1 MNFNEAKVRSKTLR
15 DLIEYHND
23 KYYNQDSPEIDD
35 FEYDK
40 LLHELEVIEERFPE
54 LVNDDSPTQR
64 VGGQADSTFEKV
76 EHKVQLA
83 SLHDVFSEDEII
95 AFDVRMKDMV
105 GNPSYVV
112 EPKIDGLSVA
122 IEYVDGVF
130 NRASTRGDGFVGEDV
145 TENIRTIKTLPKKIK
160 NAPHFLEV
168 RGEVYMSNNSF
179 EKLLDKQEILGE
191 KPFKNPRNAA
201 AGSLRQKSSR
211 VTATRGLDIFIFG
224 VLQIEGA
231 NLSSQSEILEYL
243 SGLGFKVT
251 PKYKKCMSIQDAI
264 EYVALIGETRGE
276 FDFQIDGAVIKIDS
290 FEQQKVIG
298 STSKFPKWAEAFK
311 YPPEEKSTKLLKIE
325 VNVGR
330 TGVLT
335 PIAFFEPVLL
345 AGTTV
350 SRATL
355 HNEDFILQKGI
366 NLNDMV
372 VLRKAGEIIPEVV
385 SVESHTSDSI
395 PFTMPEVCPSCGSK
409 VLREDGESAL
419 RCVNTKCP
427 AQLLRHLIHFVSRD
441 AMNIEGLGPALLEQL
456 VKNNLILSPADLYKL
471 LAEDLLKVE
480 RMGEKSVSNV
490 LNAIEKSKQNELS
503 RLIFALGIRHVGKN
517 AAKLLTQKFS
527 DIEEIFLATVDEVS
541 EIDGFGE
548 IMAQSVVQYF
558 SLDDTRN
565 LINEFKGLGIQ
576 LSNKSTKVSD
586 AFAGKTFV
594 ITGTLPSYSRSDAA
608 AIIESMGGKVSGSV
622 SKKTSYVLAGENPG
636 SKFTKAQDLGV
647 SIINEE
653 EFLEMVSP

>member
-1 MNFNEAKVRSKTLR
+1 
-15 DLIEYHND
+15 
-23 KYYNQDSPEIDD
+23 
-35 FEYDK
+35 
-40 LLHELEVIEERFPE
+40 
-54 LVNDDSPTQR
+54 
-64 VGGQADSTFEKV
+64 
-76 EHKVQLA
+76 
-83 SLHDVFSEDEII
+83 
-95 AFDVRMKDMV
+95 
-105 GNPSYVV
+105 
-112 EPKIDGLSVA
+112 
-122 IEYVDGVF
+122 
-130 NRASTRGDGFVGEDV
+130 
-145 TENIRTIKTLPKKIK
+145 
-160 NAPHFLEV
+160 
-168 RGEVYMSNNSF
+168 
-179 EKLLDKQEILGE
+179 
-191 KPFKNPRNAA
+191 
-201 AGSLRQKSSR
+201 
-211 VTATRGLDIFIFG
+211 
-224 VLQIEGA
+224 
-231 NLSSQSEILEYL
+231 
-243 SGLGFKVT
+243 
-251 PKYKKCMSIQDAI
+251 
-264 EYVALIGETRGE
+264 
-276 FDFQIDGAVIKIDS
+276 
-290 FEQQKVIG
+290 
-298 STSKFPKWAEAFK
+298 
-311 YPPEEKSTKLLKIE
+311 
-325 VNVGR
+325 
-330 TGVLT
+330 
-335 PIAFFEPVLL
+335 
-345 AGTTV
+345 
-350 SRATL
+350 
-355 HNEDFILQKGI
+355 
-366 NLNDMV
+366 
-372 VLRKAGEIIPEVV
+372 
-385 SVESHTSDSI
+385 
-395 PFTMPEVCPSCGSK
+395 
-409 VLREDGESAL
+409 
-419 RCVNTKCP
+419 
-427 AQLLRHLIHFVSRD
+427 
-441 AMNIEGLGPALLEQL
+441 MNIEGLGPALLEQL